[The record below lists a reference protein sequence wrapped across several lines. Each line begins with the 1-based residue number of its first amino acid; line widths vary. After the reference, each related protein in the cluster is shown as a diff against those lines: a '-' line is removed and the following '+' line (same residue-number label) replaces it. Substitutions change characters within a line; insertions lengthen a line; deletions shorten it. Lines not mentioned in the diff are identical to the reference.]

1 MIYNFPFWVLGYIL
15 LSAVIG
21 LVSYFVAGSHY
32 LNNDDGIDNAVTR
45 KLSVQSDV
53 KKLHSL
59 RVLAANSYRLYA
71 VIVTSLVMACYFGV
85 QLIGCG
91 TFYLNIMFPVVSAMT
106 VFNWLLV
113 TDALMLIISLL
124 VMFYFK
130 QQVKHILDK
139 IEDI

>member
-21 LVSYFVAGSHY
+21 LVSYFVSKSQY
-32 LNNDDGIDNAVTR
+32 LANNGINNAVTS

-113 TDALMLIISLL
+113 TNAFMLIISLL

>member
-21 LVSYFVAGSHY
+21 LVSYFVAGSYY
-32 LNNDDGIDNAVTR
+32 LANNGINNAVTR

-59 RVLAANSYRLYA
+59 RVLADNSYRLYA

-106 VFNWLLV
+106 AFSWLLV
-113 TDALMLIISLL
+113 TDTLMLIISLL

-130 QQVKHILDK
+130 KQVKHILDK
-139 IEDI
+139 IDAI

>member
-21 LVSYFVAGSHY
+21 LVSYFVSKSQY
-32 LNNDDGIDNAVTR
+32 LANNGINNAVTS

-53 KKLHSL
+53 KKLYSL

-113 TDALMLIISLL
+113 TNAFMLIISLL

-130 QQVKHILDK
+130 KQVKHILDK
-139 IEDI
+139 IDAI

>member
-21 LVSYFVAGSHY
+21 LVSYCVARSHY
-32 LNNDDGIDNAVTR
+32 LVNNGIDNAVTR
-45 KLSVQSDV
+45 KLSIQSDV
-53 KKLHSL
+53 KKLHLL

-71 VIVTSLVMACYFGV
+71 TIVTSLVMACYFGV

-106 VFNWLLV
+106 AFSWLLV
-113 TDALMLIISLL
+113 TDTLMLIISLL

-130 QQVKHILDK
+130 TLVKHILDK
-139 IEDI
+139 IDAI